1 MPIFGKQKFDDQKYL
16 SMPLKDMVIKIKEKP
31 DFFEGNSHVIINKI
45 KEIKNKGDSGWSE
58 INDAWNVESKGKAKK
73 KIDKYFKEGLKEYNE
88 FLKKENINKE
98 VVAVF
103 NDKEFVNQPT
113 NVEVEEQSAND
124 NEGVKSRFC
133 EEIKKDV
140 KNAVMKIKNNIK
152 GGVGVDF
159 NKEIK
164 CDGVNE
170 RIKKVEYNSFED
182 LIQELESGANL
193 SESGVSYISFLM
205 SYIRT
210 REILGS
216 EDNIR
221 KEIDNFF
228 VRISSSLRNIED
240 KKKVLLMYQNARF
253 LSIYDAYCRRV
264 ASLIINKLENSNV
277 PKDTIKVIRNN
288 LSKYT
293 NEHVDVLKLN
303 ESKYLNYIKKIKNI
317 NDEESKGT
325 MRNIESIRRLGLI
338 NNLLSN
344 GEFTGEKSKHLPEFV
359 SDSGNSDI
367 VRFFDEKI
375 NMDIEMLQS
384 ECDDKEKEE
393 MCKRDAYIETQKQYM
408 DMTILSIKN
417 ILTKSSVS
425 SRTIELINK
434 TISDRVSQENIDTFP
449 SKLDLILKLLKLKKV
464 NPRKIHDEIKKYF
477 ELSPE
482 EIVSKIDDIMD
493 SRTSFKKKIFIRFNT
508 FKNSIMSFISRK
520 IGFFS

>member
-1 MPIFGKQKFDDQKYL
+1 MEKNFDERKYL
-16 SMPLKDMVIKIKEKP
+16 SMSLNDMVIEIINKP
-31 DFFEGNSHVIINKI
+31 NVFNGNSHVIINRI
-45 KEIKNKGDSGWSE
+45 REIKNKGDLGWSK
-58 INDAWNVESKGKAKK
+58 IKNAWDIQSEGEAKR
-73 KIDKYFKEGLKEYNE
+73 KIDKYFNEGLKVDSDIS
-88 FLKKENINKE
+88 INKS
-98 VVAVF
+98 VKINLSDKGSMPQPIGVK
-103 NDKEFVNQPT
+103 DKEISSAKNECESSKSNGKIEKKLK
-113 NVEVEEQSAND
+113 NV
-124 NEGVKSRFC
+124 VK
-133 EEIKKDV
+133 KVV
-140 KNAVMKIKNNIK
+140 KNIESEMEL
-152 GGVGVDF
+152 
-159 NKEIK
+159 KEIK
-164 CDGVNE
+164 RSEDSKKIN
-170 RIKKVEYNSFED
+170 KVEYNSFED
-182 LIQELESGANL
+182 LTKELESGANL
-193 SESGVSYISFLM
+193 SESGVSYINFLM
-205 SYIRT
+205 NYIRT

-221 KEIDNFF
+221 KEIDNLF
-228 VRISSSLRNIED
+228 VRISSSLCKVED

-264 ASLIINKLENSNV
+264 TSLIINKLENSNV
-277 PKDTIKVIRNN
+277 PKDTIKIIRNS

-303 ESKYLNYIKKIKNI
+303 ELKYLNYTKKIKNI

-344 GEFTGEKSKHLPEFV
+344 GEFTGEKSKYLIDFEN
-359 SDSGNSDI
+359 DSEGGDI
-367 VRFFDEKI
+367 ERFFTGKI
-375 NMDIEMLQS
+375 EMDIELLQS

-393 MCKRDAYIETQKQYM
+393 KCKRDVYIETQKQYM

-449 SKLDLILKLLKLKKV
+449 SKLDLILKLLELKKI
-464 NPRKIHDEIKKYF
+464 NPRKIHDDIKKYF

-482 EIVSKIDDIMD
+482 EIASKINDIMN
-493 SRTSFKKKIFIRFNT
+493 SRSSFKKKIFIRFNT

-520 IGFFS
+520 ISFFS